1 MLKDILIVL
10 GGLFI
15 MLLIIVVFAIFY
27 SLLVIHLENHD
38 ELSD

>member
-27 SLLVIHLENHD
+27 SLLVIYLENHD